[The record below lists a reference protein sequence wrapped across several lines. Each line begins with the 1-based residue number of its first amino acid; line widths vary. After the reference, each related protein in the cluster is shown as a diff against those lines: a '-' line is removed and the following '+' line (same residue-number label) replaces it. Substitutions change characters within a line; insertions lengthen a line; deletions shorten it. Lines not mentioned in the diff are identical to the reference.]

1 MNSEKTGKNAK
12 KADNFF
18 KRVFKGTYPQPMT
31 RGQISKIVKFAVYF
45 MEKRQMKHVLL
56 KYHNDYFDRF
66 YESLK

>member
-1 MNSEKTGKNAK
+1 MQKNAK
-12 KADNFF
+12 KPIFF
-18 KRVFKGTYPQPMT
+18 SKEFLNAVYPQPMT

-56 KYHNDYFDRF
+56 NYHNDYFDSF

>member
-1 MNSEKTGKNAK
+1 MLK
-12 KADNFF
+12 KPIIFSKEFF
-18 KRVFKGTYPQPMT
+18 KCCLSAAHERD
-31 RGQISKIVKFAVYF
+31 QISKIVKFAVYF